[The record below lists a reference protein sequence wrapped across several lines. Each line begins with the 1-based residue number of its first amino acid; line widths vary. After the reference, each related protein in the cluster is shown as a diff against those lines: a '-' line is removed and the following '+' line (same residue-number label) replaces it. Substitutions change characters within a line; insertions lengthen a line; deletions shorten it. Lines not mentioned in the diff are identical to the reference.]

1 MQCLLQLFAFGK
13 DEAGNELPKTAI
25 SREYSYAWKP
35 YYPVND
41 ENNATLYAGY
51 RALAD
56 EESRE
61 IFGGRL
67 GEY

>member
-1 MQCLLQLFAFGK
+1 MTSLFAFGK

-41 ENNATLYAGY
+41 ENNTTLYAGY